1 MKYVIPFNNFSIN
14 EMVGV
19 AEATLIYNDFILNLF
34 NEYLTEF
41 LESDESKYRKG
52 RTYTDYDLSEIIKD
66 KLWPKMPISSILL
79 EFSFSKITD
88 DEFKKKYPVTSKIK
102 NYNGS
107 GGCYPILNE
116 IDQQG
121 SYITDPIDD
130 RAPQTIHLRLE
141 IGAVIS
147 DSFNENNIEG
157 LLLETESSIT
167 HELNHAYEGW
177 KRITSGAGIISTDVT
192 WALDVNRSK
201 IRKDIW
207 KYWTDRIATYL
218 YWSEKHEV
226 NAMTQE
232 AWPYVKKYDVSQMKS
247 SCPAWRYA
255 DDMTKFKA
263 DKFKSELY
271 RIIKDAYPDA
281 KPELIVTRMKS
292 GFANQLIKSIEESIE
307 SNENAPSISGKK
319 VNDMTLDEFLKYSE
333 VRVNLAGEKLKRR
346 ILKLYSLKIK

>member
-41 LESDESKYRKG
+41 LESGESKYDKG

-79 EFSFSKITD
+79 EFSFKKITD

-107 GGCYPILNE
+107 GACYPIGTVKSPE
-116 IDQQG
+116 D

-130 RAPQTIHLRLE
+130 RAPQTIHLRLQ
-141 IGAVIS
+141 IGAIIS

-207 KYWTDRIATYL
+207 KYWTDSIATYL
-218 YWSEKHEV
+218 YWSEKHEI

-232 AWPYVKKYDVSQMKS
+232 AWPYVKKYDVEKMKS
-247 SCPAWRYA
+247 SCPTWRYA

-263 DKFKSELY
+263 DKFKADMY
-271 RIIKDAYPDA
+271 KIIKDAYPDA
-281 KPELIVTRMKS
+281 EPDLILRRMKT
-292 GFANQLIKSIEESIE
+292 GFANQLIKDREESIK
-307 SNENAPSISGKK
+307 SNANSPSISGKR
-319 VNDMTLDEFLKYSE
+319 VNDMKLDDFLKYTE